1 MVGGGEGGGRGGG
14 KVYSKLNEY
23 LCMHEMGE
31 GEGGEEKRG
40 RNLVTVLQESVV
52 GSERG
57 GGRVVGG
64 RVGREDERLTTN
76 CTCPVHQGVGGVAG

>member
-1 MVGGGEGGGRGGG
+1 MREKGEGG

-31 GEGGEEKRG
+31 GGRGEEKRG

-57 GGRVVGG
+57 GGRKGGEGGWGG
-64 RVGREDERLTTN
+64 RMRG
-76 CTCPVHQGVGGVAG
+76 